1 LQDVLKDTT
10 SGSLPMTVNP
20 ANTLQL
26 DAGAWINSGRVVFEN
41 GHSYAVFNAN
51 QDVAAQLLLDQQL
64 LCHVL

>member
-1 LQDVLKDTT
+1 VTGNADDT
-10 SGSLPMTVNP
+10 V
-20 ANTLQL
+20 QL
-26 DAGAWINSGRVVFEN
+26 DANAWTNSGRVVFEN